1 MIRILVL
8 VVFVVVFVAS
18 GWPIQAHSQGPLFS
32 PAPGSPVVVGEGS
45 GYVVLADV
53 NRDGRLD
60 LVTQHLQRRVVT
72 VQLGDGT
79 GRFAMAPGS
88 PIALA
93 YSPGNLK
100 LGDVNNDGLLDL
112 CVTGSERD
120 TVDIFLG
127 DGSGKF
133 SLAPGSPSV
142 VSASAEFNTHGL
154 QLVDLNE
161 DGKLDILTTSNQQNR
176 FAIMFGNGRG
186 GFSPGP
192 AATFPA
198 GQGRYAFAFG
208 DLDGDGHLDVVIA
221 SGNNEF
227 GEPGRVVMLRG
238 DGKGAFKL
246 LSETP
251 VPTAPRYVT
260 LGDVNGDG
268 RPDLVLSHGSNQL
281 SVLLNQG
288 GGKFAPGSTYDLG
301 TAAWAVAVADVNRDK
316 SNDLVVA
323 TVDSVTVLLNGKS
336 GFAPA
341 PGSPYRAGPGAYYL
355 ALGDVNKDGK
365 LDIAASS
372 FEGNAVTVL
381 LGR

>member
-93 YSPGNLK
+93 YSPGNIK

-142 VSASAEFNTHGL
+142 VSASAEFTTHGL
-154 QLVDLNE
+154 QLVDLN
-161 DGKLDILTTSNQQNR
+161 
-176 FAIMFGNGRG
+176 
-186 GFSPGP
+186 
-192 AATFPA
+192 
-198 GQGRYAFAFG
+198 
-208 DLDGDGHLDVVIA
+208 
-221 SGNNEF
+221 
-227 GEPGRVVMLRG
+227 
-238 DGKGAFKL
+238 
-246 LSETP
+246 
-251 VPTAPRYVT
+251 
-260 LGDVNGDG
+260 
-268 RPDLVLSHGSNQL
+268 
-281 SVLLNQG
+281 
-288 GGKFAPGSTYDLG
+288 
-301 TAAWAVAVADVNRDK
+301 
-316 SNDLVVA
+316 
-323 TVDSVTVLLNGKS
+323 
-336 GFAPA
+336 
-341 PGSPYRAGPGAYYL
+341 
-355 ALGDVNKDGK
+355 
-365 LDIAASS
+365 
-372 FEGNAVTVL
+372 
-381 LGR
+381 

>member
-8 VVFVVVFVAS
+8 VVFVAT
-18 GWPIQAHSQGPLFS
+18 GWPGQAHSQGAQFS

-45 GYVVLADV
+45 GYLVLADV

-60 LVTQHLQRRVVT
+60 LVSQHLQRRVVT

-88 PIALA
+88 PITLA
-93 YSPGNLK
+93 YSPGNIK

-112 CVTGSERD
+112 GVTGSERD

-142 VSASAEFNTHGL
+142 VSASAEFTTHGL
-154 QLVDLNE
+154 QLLDLNE
-161 DGKLDILTTSNQQNR
+161 DGKLDILTTSNQQNN
-176 FAIMFGNGRG
+176 FATMFGNGRG

-208 DLDGDGHLDVVIA
+208 DLDGDGHLDVIIA
-221 SGNNEF
+221 SGNNESA
-227 GEPGRVVMLRG
+227 EPGRVVMLRG
-238 DGKGAFKL
+238 DGKGAFKH

-251 VPTAPRYVT
+251 VPTGPRYVT

-301 TAAWAVAVADVNRDK
+301 TAAWAVAVADVNRDN

-323 TVDSVTVLLNGKS
+323 TVGSVTVLLNGKS

-341 PGSPYRAGPGAYYL
+341 PGSPFRAGPGAYYL

>member
-8 VVFVVVFVAS
+8 AVLVAP
-18 GWPIQAHSQGPLFS
+18 GCALQAHSQGPLFS

-45 GYVVLADV
+45 GFVVLVDV

-60 LVTQHLQRRVVT
+60 LVTQHFQRRVVT

-88 PIALA
+88 PITLA
-93 YSPGNLK
+93 YSPGNIK

-112 CVTGSERD
+112 GVTGSERN

-133 SLAPGSPSV
+133 SLAPGSHSV
-142 VSASAEFNTHGL
+142 ASASAEFNTHGL

-161 DGKLDILTTSNQQNR
+161 DGKLDIITTSNQQNS
-176 FAIMFGNGRG
+176 FATMFGDGRG

-192 AATFPA
+192 AASFPA

-208 DLDGDGHLDVVIA
+208 DLDGDGHLDVIIA
-221 SGNNEF
+221 SGNSEF
-227 GEPGRVVMLRG
+227 AEPGRVVMLRG
-238 DGKGAFKL
+238 DGKGAFKY

-251 VPTAPRYVT
+251 VPTGPRYVT

-268 RPDLVLSHGSNQL
+268 RPDVVLSHGSNQL
-281 SVLLNQG
+281 SILLNQG

-316 SNDLVVA
+316 RNDLVVA
-323 TVDSVTVLLNGKS
+323 TVDSVTVLLNRKS

-355 ALGDVNKDGK
+355 AIGDVNLDGK
-365 LDIAASS
+365 LDVVASS